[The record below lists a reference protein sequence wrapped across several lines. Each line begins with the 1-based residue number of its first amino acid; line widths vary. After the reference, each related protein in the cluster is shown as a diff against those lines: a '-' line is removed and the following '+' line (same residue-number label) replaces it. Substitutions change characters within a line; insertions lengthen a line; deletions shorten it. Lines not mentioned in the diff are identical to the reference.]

1 MLVRDDGRSR
11 NMVGRRAMIVGS
23 FDRIGFPSTT
33 STKIWGA
40 GVNCPP
46 VPLKLRRPRCS
57 LLSALSILVFDKEF
71 FLHQFEANVI
81 TVIISFWPEFI
92 SFAVISIHNRVKWFL
107 KLHLELC
114 FTRNLKYWKVR
125 KFEQYLVETVII
137 ATWVWPEDCKQ
148 KRAKS
153 RYRYLLLLI

>member
-1 MLVRDDGRSR
+1 MKIEITEQIRIKIETSWIGRTSSPSNFSSSAHCHLEHMLVRDDGRSR

-71 FLHQFEANVI
+71 FLHQFGANVI

-92 SFAVISIHNRVKWFL
+92 SFAVMLIHNRVK
-107 KLHLELC
+107 
-114 FTRNLKYWKVR
+114 
-125 KFEQYLVETVII
+125 
-137 ATWVWPEDCKQ
+137 
-148 KRAKS
+148 
-153 RYRYLLLLI
+153 

>member
-1 MLVRDDGRSR
+1 MKIEITEQIRIKIETSWIGRTSTPSNFSSSAHCHLEHMLVRDDGRSR

-23 FDRIGFPSTT
+23 FDRIGFPSRT

-92 SFAVISIHNRVKWFL
+92 SFAVISIHNRVK
-107 KLHLELC
+107 
-114 FTRNLKYWKVR
+114 
-125 KFEQYLVETVII
+125 
-137 ATWVWPEDCKQ
+137 
-148 KRAKS
+148 
-153 RYRYLLLLI
+153 